1 MISLLVRLKLEDPFS
16 DDRESTPLSGQQ
28 VDIPIEYY
36 SFTRNKIG
44 SDKVVEAQS
53 TQKVTI

>member
-1 MISLLVRLKLEDPFS
+1 MISLLLQLKLEDPFS

-28 VDIPIEYY
+28 VDIPIEYC
-36 SFTRNKIG
+36 SFTRNKIR